1 MKTARDN
8 ILGSLI
14 VQLPLYNT
22 RIGTVN
28 ET

>member
-8 ILGSLI
+8 IPGPLI

-22 RIGTVN
+22 RIGSVN